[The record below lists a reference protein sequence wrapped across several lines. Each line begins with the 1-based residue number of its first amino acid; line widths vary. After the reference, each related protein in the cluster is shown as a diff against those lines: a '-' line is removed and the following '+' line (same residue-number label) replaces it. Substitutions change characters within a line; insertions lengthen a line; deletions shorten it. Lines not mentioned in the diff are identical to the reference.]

1 MQKKTIVLALLA
13 AGISACGGGGD
24 TTTTTTTATT
34 TTTVSA
40 LAIPATMSVIN
51 DSSSSSVAAL
61 QTNFRAASAGLSKA
75 LSDPGTDYS
84 KDKKNSYVYDDSME
98 SMQTVNMILCIMDQ
112 MRADAMVNKGNY
124 AVLINGDKC
133 EQGKNQDSSATTG
146 QSSGQ
151 TTDLWRWV
159 VNVSRSDNSAP
170 QIVKAWSEDE
180 EMGGPGQSQ
189 RIEVE
194 TTVTEGVSSANP
206 FGKFIMNFKGVNP
219 TTGAVMMKGTL
230 KTETATSGKVAFT
243 FYEVDGT
250 QSSTYNPGEFF
261 FERASS
267 VVTASDGSNGVAQTI
282 SLEEGNFGGGGTQS
296 NSAGYAIAY
305 NAAHVL
311 RAGNSTTTKAQLQA
325 MNSSTPGICLSRT
338 NFDTNVWRYDLY
350 HAADGTFNGNAV
362 TAGQR
367 VELNSGFP
375 ISYDN
380 AGTSVFG
387 HVGYWGIWLND
398 SSVNLA
404 NGATITKQAHGST
417 AAESYT
423 VVQAPGKLVRS
434 TAKQV
439 AVVKLLGETLTY
451 WGQNPSSSAFG
462 QWQVQYMAAD
472 GGMHPTAGFYIVA
485 EITGHDQNGPITAAL
500 TTHVNVTP
508 TTGNFLGLFSES
520 LGGRVNFV
528 GGSLNV
534 VYYVEEFVNG
544 NDAMFANS
552 DAAVTLNC
560 FQRCLKGGIS
570 QADVDNNFNPD
581 AIFGPNAPDV
591 NTPVTYTISRTDMA
605 LKTVSTPATVALTN
619 GVMPGSSSSHQW
631 GMNSGEMITADTSI
645 STMVDLYNPTVVSV
659 SYRWETGHNS
669 WNKLTAVKNA
679 AGAFVSFDKPLQ
691 FTYDH
696 TTAKDANADTAYDG
710 KTFRLNYGGNGDL
723 RGIPSG
729 PDASGRWHSDFAIK
743 DGTAMGPT
751 TGTEFVIKAR
761 EEEKKLK
768 ADVGACSA
776 LVINQPATPLPTGV
790 DSTFSTFNNGAM
802 PTVTAAPAVI
812 EGEVQL

>member
-1 MQKKTIVLALLA
+1 MQKRTIVLALLA
-13 AGISACGGGGD
+13 VGVSGCGGGGD
-24 TTTTTTTATT
+24 TATNTTTPTDP
-34 TTTVSA
+34 TTVSA
-40 LAIPATMSVIN
+40 LVIPATMSVIN
-51 DSSSSSVAAL
+51 DSSSTAVAAL
-61 QTNFRAASAGLSKA
+61 HANFRAAGAGLSRA
-75 LSDPGTDYS
+75 LSDPATDYS

-112 MRADAMVNKGNY
+112 MRASDMVNKGDY
-124 AVLINGDKC
+124 AVLINNDKC

-159 VNVSRSDNSAP
+159 VNVSRADNSAP

-180 EMGGPGQSQ
+180 EMGGPGESQ

-194 TTVTEGVSSANP
+194 ITVTEGVSSTNP

-219 TTGAVMMKGTL
+219 TTGAVTMKGTL
-230 KTETATSGKVAFT
+230 KTETATGGKVAFT

-250 QSSTYNPGEFF
+250 QSSTYSPGEFF

-267 VVTASDGSNGVAQTI
+267 VVTAPDGSDGVAQTI
-282 SLEEGNFGGGGTQS
+282 SLDEGNFGGGGTQS

-305 NAAHVL
+305 NATHVL
-311 RAGNSTTTKAQLQA
+311 RAGGSNTTKAQLQA
-325 MNSSTPGICLSRT
+325 MNSTTPGICLSRT

-350 HAADGTFNGNAV
+350 HAADGIFNGNSV

-398 SSVNLA
+398 PSISLVD
-404 NGATITKQAHGST
+404 GATITKQARGST

-439 AVVKLLGETLTY
+439 LVSKLLGETLTY
-451 WGQNPSSSAFG
+451 WGQNPSSSTFG
-462 QWQVQYMAAD
+462 QWQVQYMLND
-472 GGMHPTAGFYIVA
+472 GGAHPTDGFYIVA
-485 EITGHDQNGPITAAL
+485 EITGHDQNGPITVDL
-500 TTHVNVTP
+500 NTHVNVTP
-508 TTGNFLGLFSES
+508 TAGNFLGLFSES

-528 GGSLNV
+528 GGSSHV
-534 VYYVEEFVNG
+534 TYYVEEFVNG
-544 NDAMFANS
+544 NDALFAGS
-552 DAAVTLNC
+552 DSPVTLNC

-570 QADVDNNFNPD
+570 QTDVDNNLNPD
-581 AIFGPNAPDV
+581 AVFGPNAPNV
-591 NTPVTYTISRTDMA
+591 NTPVTYTISRTDMT
-605 LKTVSTPATVALTN
+605 LKTVSAPAAVALAA
-619 GVMPGSSSSHQW
+619 GVTPGSGSSHQW
-631 GMNSGEMITADTSI
+631 GMNSGEMITADTTI
-645 STMVDLYNPTVVSV
+645 NTMGDLYNPTVVSV
-659 SYRWETGHNS
+659 SYRWETGHNP

-696 TTAKDANADTAYDG
+696 TTANDANADATYNG
-710 KTFRLNYGGNGDL
+710 KTFRLNYGGNGEL
-723 RGIPSG
+723 WGIPSG
-729 PDASGRWHSDFAIK
+729 PDGNGRWHSDFAIK
-743 DGTAMGPT
+743 DGAAMGPT
-751 TGTEFVIKAR
+751 GVEFVIKAR

-768 ADVGACSA
+768 ADVGACGA

-790 DSTFSTFNNGAM
+790 DSTFSTFNIGTM
-802 PTVTAAPAVI
+802 PTVTDAPAVI

>member
-1 MQKKTIVLALLA
+1 MQKRTIVLALLTV
-13 AGISACGGGGD
+13 GISGCGGGSTSSTD
-24 TTTTTTTATT
+24 NTNPV
-34 TTTVSA
+34 TVSS
-40 LAIPATMSVIN
+40 LVIPATMSVIN
-51 DSSSSSVAAL
+51 DAPSSTVAAL
-61 QTNFRAASAGLSKA
+61 QTNFRAASASLSRA
-75 LSDPGTDYS
+75 LTDPGTDYS

-159 VNVSRSDNSAP
+159 VNASRADNSAP
-170 QIVKAWSEDE
+170 QIVKAWSENE
-180 EMGGPGQSQ
+180 EMGGQGQAQ

-194 TTVTEGVSSANP
+194 TTVTAGISSTNP
-206 FGKFIMNFKGVNP
+206 FGKFTMNFKGVNP
-219 TTGAVMMKGTL
+219 ATGAVMMKGTL

-267 VVTASDGSNGVAQTI
+267 VVTAPDGSNGVAQTI
-282 SLEEGNFGGGGTQS
+282 SLEEGNFGGGGQS

-311 RAGNSTTTKAQLQA
+311 RAGNSNTTKAQLQA
-325 MNSSTPGICLSRT
+325 MNSSTTGICLSRT
-338 NFDTNVWRYDLY
+338 NFNTNVWRYDLY

-398 SSVNLA
+398 STVTLV
-404 NGATITKQAHGST
+404 NGATITKQAHGTT
-417 AAESYT
+417 AAENYT

-439 AVVKLLGETLTY
+439 LASKLLGETLTY
-451 WGQNPSSSAFG
+451 WGQNPPGGAFG
-462 QWQVQYMAAD
+462 QWRVEYMAND
-472 GGMHPTAGFYIVA
+472 GSAHPVDGFYIMA
-485 EITGHDQNGPITAAL
+485 EITGHDQNGPITRAV
-500 TTHVNVTP
+500 TPHVNITP
-508 TTGNFLGLFSES
+508 TSGNLLGLFSES

-528 GGSLNV
+528 GGSTNV
-534 VYYVEEFVNG
+534 TYYVEEFVNG
-544 NDAMFANS
+544 NDALFASS
-552 DAAVTLNC
+552 DAPVTLNC

-570 QADVDNNFNPD
+570 QADVDNANPD
-581 AIFGPNAPDV
+581 AIFGANAPDV
-591 NTPVTYTISRTDMA
+591 NTPVAYTISRTDMA
-605 LKTVSTPATVALTN
+605 LKTVTTPVTVALIA
-619 GVMPGSSSSHQW
+619 GVTPGMSSSHQW
-631 GMNSGEMITADTSI
+631 GMNSGDMITGTITTMAD
-645 STMVDLYNPTVVSV
+645 LFNPTVVSV
-659 SYRWETGHNS
+659 SYRWETGHNP

-696 TTAKDANADTAYDG
+696 TTANDANADIAYNG
-710 KTFRLNYGGNGDL
+710 KTFRLNYGGNGEL
-723 RGIPSG
+723 WGIPSG
-729 PDASGRWHSDFAIK
+729 ADTSGRWHADFAIK
-743 DGTAMGPT
+743 DGVAMGPT
-751 TGTEFVIKAR
+751 TGAEFVIKAR

-768 ADVGACSA
+768 EDLVGACGA
-776 LVINQPATPLPTGV
+776 LAISQPTTPLPTGV

>member
-1 MQKKTIVLALLA
+1 MQKRTIVLALLT
-13 AGISACGGGGD
+13 AGISGCGGGGD
-24 TTTTTTTATT
+24 TTTSTASTT

-51 DSSSSSVAAL
+51 NASASAVAAL

-75 LSDPGTDYS
+75 LSDPGTEYS

-112 MRADAMVNKGNY
+112 MRADAMVNTGNY
-124 AVLINGDKC
+124 AVLINNDKC

-146 QSSGQ
+146 QSSTQ

-159 VNVSRSDNSAP
+159 VNTSRATNSAP
-170 QIVKAWSEDE
+170 QVIKAWSENK

-206 FGKFIMNFKGVNP
+206 FGKFTMNFKGVNP

-230 KTETATSGKVAFT
+230 KTETATGGKVAFT

-250 QSSTYNPGEFF
+250 QSSTYSPGEFF

-267 VVTASDGSNGVAQTI
+267 VVTAPDGTDGVAQTI
-282 SLEEGNFGGGGTQS
+282 SLEEGNFGGGVQT

-305 NAAHVL
+305 NTTHVL
-311 RAGNSTTTKAQLQA
+311 RAGNSNTTKAQLQA

-338 NFDTNVWRYDLY
+338 NFNTNVWRYDLY

-380 AGTSVFG
+380 GGTSVFG

-398 SSVNLA
+398 PTVTLA
-404 NGATITKQAHGST
+404 NGATITRQEKNST
-417 AAESYT
+417 TAENYT
-423 VVQAPGKLVRS
+423 VVQAPGKLIRS

-439 AVVKLLGETLTY
+439 AVGKLVGETLTY
-451 WGQNPSSSAFG
+451 WGQKPLTTTFG
-462 QWQVQYMAAD
+462 QWQVQYMLND
-472 GGMHPTAGFYIVA
+472 GGAHPADGFYIVA
-485 EITGHDQNGPITAAL
+485 EITGHDQSGPIATPV
-500 TTHVNVTP
+500 TPHVNVTP
-508 TTGNFLGLFSES
+508 TTGNFLGLFSDS

-528 GGSLNV
+528 GGSTHV

-544 NDAMFANS
+544 NDALFAGS
-552 DAAVTLNC
+552 DAAVTLKC
-560 FQRCLKGGIS
+560 YQRCLKGGIS
-570 QADVDNNFNPD
+570 QTDVDNPNPD
-581 AIFGPNAPDV
+581 AVFAPNAPDV
-591 NTPVTYTISRTDMA
+591 NTPVTYTLSRTDMA
-605 LKTVSTPATVALTN
+605 LKTVGTPATVTLAT
-619 GVMPGSSSSHQW
+619 GVTPGMSSSHQW
-631 GMNSGEMITADTSI
+631 GMNSGEMITSNISI
-645 STMVDLYNPTVVSV
+645 TNMKDLYDPAVVSV
-659 SYRWETGHNS
+659 SYRWETGHNP

-679 AGAFVSFDKPLQ
+679 AGTFVSFDKPLQ

-696 TTAKDANADTAYDG
+696 TTANDANADTAYNG

-723 RGIPSG
+723 WGIPSSS
-729 PDASGRWHSDFAIK
+729 DASGRWRSAFAIK
-743 DGTAMGPT
+743 DGIAMGPT

-761 EEEKKLK
+761 EEEKKLREDL
-768 ADVGACSA
+768 ATGACSP

-802 PTVTAAPAVI
+802 PTVTTAPAVI
-812 EGEVQL
+812 EGEIQ